1 MAEIDPTKPNPAE
14 SESAA
19 PVADDV
25 IVEGVLVEETDID
38 VTQAPAGD
46 MPPPPVVVDPVV
58 AEPVLV
64 EAVVVDA
71 VYTPPTPPQQ
81 IVYVQAP
88 IPPRMISNRGIGTLI
103 AFGGAVVF
111 AILLAAAAWII
122 SYVTTGSTGV
132 GFLATWDFY
141 IPIAVYALAAI
152 LLVLIV
158 NRGGW
163 GVHVFGSLFVGAAVY
178 FGTIGIDIL
187 VNWLVWQVQ
196 SDFAAFL
203 ASPFHIVAAVLAREV
218 AVWFGWFVARRGRKV
233 AERNALARADFDV
246 RLAEFQ
252 AGNY

>member
-1 MAEIDPTKPNPAE
+1 MAEIDPTTPNPIE
-14 SESAA
+14 PELET
-19 PVADDV
+19 PVNDDV
-25 IVEGVLVEETDID
+25 ILIEGTVVDEPAVEVFEAPEA
-38 VTQAPAGD
+38 VT
-46 MPPPPVVVDPVV
+46 PPPPVVAVPVMAETV
-58 AEPVLV
+58 ASEPPV
-64 EAVVVDA
+64 EAIYA
-71 VYTPPTPPQQ
+71 ATPPQQ

-88 IPPRMISNRGIGTLI
+88 VPPRVASNRGIGTLI
-103 AFGGAVVF
+103 AFAGAIVF

-122 SYVTTGSTGV
+122 GYATTGATDV

-141 IPIAVYALAAI
+141 VPIAVYALAAI

-158 NRGGW
+158 NRGSW

-196 SDFAAFL
+196 SDFVAFL

-233 AERNALARADFDV
+233 AERNALARADFDL